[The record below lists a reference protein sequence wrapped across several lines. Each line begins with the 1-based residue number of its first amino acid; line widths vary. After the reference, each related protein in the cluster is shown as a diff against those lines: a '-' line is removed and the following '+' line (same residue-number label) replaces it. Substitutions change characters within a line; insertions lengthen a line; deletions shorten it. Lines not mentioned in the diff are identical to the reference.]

1 MMTKREKLYFLLDA
15 INDARAITPSGQPIL
30 IDPTNDLNRK
40 YRGVELDQLFT
51 KLTKDEKVFKVLQNP
66 NRVRNAILQASGQY
80 RDMDDGCYHIELL
93 PSFDGYFLKIQH
105 ESEYFEFTGKKPS
118 TETIQEQKI
127 GQVEK
132 IANDF
137 TPENYPFVLMVLKRI
152 ASLTEF
158 STDNEVNY
166 KLQSPSG
173 QAIIQERALLKKFEA
188 RGLFKHLGEDGVFGI
203 ATLGDVNTSLIRQI
217 IAEIEERESGVI
229 PEDKFEE
236 IKKQYNQSKPRQGF
250 NKLFSTAITNLQS
263 SDLPTPINQANDKI
277 LECGLLKINLDQSTI
292 QFKDTSPAEIST
304 GVNTIKFLIILME
317 NKRVVEY
324 TEIAQKLKLNC
335 YHEGST
341 NKDVARE
348 VQFLRRDLS
357 GFLVKIGMN
366 RTEVQGMFI
375 SKKNVGYK
383 LRCSS

>member
-15 INDARAITPSGQPIL
+15 IDDARAITPAGQPIL

-40 YRGVELDQLFT
+40 YRGIELDQLFT
-51 KLTKDEKVFKVLQNP
+51 KLIKDEKVFKVLQNP
-66 NRVRNAILQASGQY
+66 NRVRNAILKASGQY

-93 PSFDGYFLKIQH
+93 PSFDEYFLKIQQ
-105 ESEYFEFTGKKPS
+105 EPEYFEFTGKKPP
-118 TETIQEQKI
+118 TETIQEQKT
-127 GQVEK
+127 GQAEK
-132 IANDF
+132 IANEF
-137 TPENYPFVLMVLKRI
+137 TPENYPFVLMVLKRV

-158 STDNEVNY
+158 STDNEINY
-166 KLQSPSG
+166 KLQSPFG
-173 QAIIQERALLKKFEA
+173 QAIIQERSLLKKFEVS
-188 RGLFKHLGEDGVFGI
+188 GLFKHLGEDGVFGI
-203 ATLGDVNTSLIRQI
+203 ATLGDVNASLIRQI

-229 PEDKFEE
+229 SEDKFEE

-250 NKLFSTAITNLQS
+250 NKLFGTASTNSQS
-263 SDLPTPINQANDKI
+263 SDLPALINQANDKV

-292 QFKDTSPAEIST
+292 QFNDTSPIEIST

-335 YHEGST
+335 YHDGVT

-348 VQFLRRDLS
+348 VQFLRRDLGDS
-357 GFLVKIGMN
+357 LVKIGMN
-366 RTEVQGMFI
+366 KTEVQGMFI

-383 LRCSS
+383 LRCSN